1 MFFSKNDIN
10 KGLEVYES
18 TAGAILVDVREAE
31 EYASGYIPGAVNVPL
46 SRIQSTTLPTDKPL
60 FLYCLRG
67 ARSSKAEKILRKM
80 GYGNVTS
87 IGGIK
92 GYKGKLVR
100 YRNV

>member
-31 EYASGYIPGAVNVPL
+31 EYATGYIPGAVNEPL

-60 FLYCLRG
+60 FLYYLRG

>member
-1 MFFSKNDIN
+1 MFFSKNDIS

-18 TAGAILVDVREAE
+18 TAGAILVDVREE
-31 EYASGYIPGAVNVPL
+31 NEYASGYIPGAVNVPL

-67 ARSSKAEKILRKM
+67 ARSSKAEKILRRM

>member
-10 KGLEVYES
+10 KGIEKYCS
-18 TAGAILVDVREAE
+18 APGAILVDVREAE

-46 SRIQSTTLPTDKPL
+46 SGIQNTTLPTDKPL

-87 IGGIK
+87 IGGTK